1 SIDSYLK
8 FMLEGM
14 SSQSSVVHFQIEFK
28 VLIQTVMSQEA
39 DHSRRIIVILV
50 LGWFHGLR
58 LDQESPGETLLTA
71 IISGHGDE
79 LGQMFR
85 FPFHI
90 RIKERHIAFPTT
102 PEHVVFAAQSNGG
115 INGVLY
121 LSSSIGYHIKIW
133 IGRSTVHVA
142 GIAE

>member
-1 SIDSYLK
+1 
-8 FMLEGM
+8 MLEGM

-71 IISGHGDE
+71 IISGHGEE

-85 FPFHI
+85 FPFHVCVE
-90 RIKERHIAFPTT
+90 KGHIAFPAA
-102 PEHVVFAAQSNGG
+102 PEYIVFAP
-115 INGVLY
+115 
-121 LSSSIGYHIKIW
+121 
-133 IGRSTVHVA
+133 
-142 GIAE
+142 